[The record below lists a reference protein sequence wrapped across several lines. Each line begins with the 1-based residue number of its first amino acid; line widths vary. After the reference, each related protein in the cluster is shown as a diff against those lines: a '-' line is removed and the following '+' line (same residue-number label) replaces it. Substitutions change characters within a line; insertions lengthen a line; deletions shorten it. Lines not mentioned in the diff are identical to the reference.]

1 MTSVQIIFNIL
12 MLIASLA
19 LIVSVLL
26 QKGDAEGI
34 SALTGGGSSNSF
46 FGKNKSKTIEGK
58 LALLTKASATAFVVL
73 GLILIFV

>member
-1 MTSVQIIFNIL
+1 MTSVQIIFTIL

-58 LALLTKASATAFVVL
+58 LSMLTKASATAFVVL
-73 GLILIFV
+73 GLVLIFV

>member
-1 MTSVQIIFNIL
+1 MTSVQIIFTIL